1 MDTREY
7 DAMINGS
14 VDRSKEVIGL
24 PAEMGLFQHLILKDD
39 RIDEKA
45 GASGRC

>member
-14 VDRSKEVIGL
+14 INRSKEAIGL
-24 PAEMGLFQHLILKDD
+24 PAEMGLFQHLILKDNSK
-39 RIDEKA
+39 R
-45 GASGRC
+45 